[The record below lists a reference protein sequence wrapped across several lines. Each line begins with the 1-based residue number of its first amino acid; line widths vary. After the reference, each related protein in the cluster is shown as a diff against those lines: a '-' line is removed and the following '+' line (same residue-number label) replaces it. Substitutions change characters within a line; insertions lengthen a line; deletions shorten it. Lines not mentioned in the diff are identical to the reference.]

1 MCRPRGTWKARDQ
14 DGARDKRPR
23 PRPGARPRS
32 VRGVAGYAAV
42 ILAGGAGRRLG
53 GAGKPM
59 LAVRGR
65 PMLERVLDAVADA
78 DVTIV
83 VGPPTLPLPGGVV
96 RVSEEPPGG
105 GPVAATAAGL
115 AALADIAADA
125 GLDPGRPEPDADLD
139 EGGSDPG
146 SAYHESSRDGET
158 VALLAADLPFL
169 DARAVGALLAAL
181 EGSTVDGVVFVDTD
195 GRRQNLCG
203 VWRAGPLRGA
213 VERLGPP
220 AGASMRALL
229 SGLRVGEVDDRAQ
242 PPPWYDC
249 DQPDDLLRAEEWTHE
264 RS

>member
-1 MCRPRGTWKARDQ
+1 MGP
-14 DGARDKRPR
+14 P
-23 PRPGARPRS
+23 RPRS
-32 VRGVAGYAAV
+32 VRRVAGYAAV

-59 LAVRGR
+59 LAVHGR

-78 DVTIV
+78 EVTIV
-83 VGPPTLPLPGGVV
+83 VGPETLPLPGGVV

-115 AALADIAADA
+115 AALSEIGA
-125 GLDPGRPEPDADLD
+125 DADLD
-139 EGGSDPG
+139 PVGTGPGGADPG
-146 SAYHESSRDGET
+146 ASRDGAT

-169 DARAVGALLAAL
+169 DARAVAALRAAL
-181 EGSTVDGVVFVDTD
+181 EGSTVDGVVFVDAD

-213 VERLGPP
+213 LHRLGPP

-229 SGLRVGEVDDRAQ
+229 SGLRVGELADRAQ

-249 DQPDDLLRAEEWTHE
+249 DQPDDLLRAEEWT
-264 RS
+264 R